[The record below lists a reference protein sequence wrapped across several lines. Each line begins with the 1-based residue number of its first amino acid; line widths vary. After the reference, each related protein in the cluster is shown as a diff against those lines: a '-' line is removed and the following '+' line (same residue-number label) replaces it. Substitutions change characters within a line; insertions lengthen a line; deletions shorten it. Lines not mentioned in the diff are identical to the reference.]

1 MTHAA
6 SRAWQGPS
14 LAGPA
19 SLVVLA
25 IIVLPML
32 VLLQG
37 SFETSSA
44 QSVIQ
49 QGLTLANYQRFFTDP
64 YYLDIFFVTVK
75 VAALCTVLALVLGFP
90 VAYFLA
96 RTQSRHKSLLIILVV
111 FPLLVG
117 NVVRAAGWM
126 IILGHAGA
134 INSLLGWLGLADEPL
149 KLLYTPA
156 AVVVG
161 TTGIVL
167 PYLIL
172 TLQSVLE
179 GIDFSVEE
187 AARNLGANP
196 IVTFLRV
203 TLPIA
208 TPGVAAG
215 TVLVFI
221 LCMNA
226 YATPVLLGGTGI
238 TMMAPALY
246 DQITKAADWPFGSAM
261 ALILVVSTLVMAL
274 ISHSLINRK
283 YAKTM
288 AA

>member
-1 MTHAA
+1 M
-6 SRAWQGPS
+6 SRAPSPAWQGAS

-19 SLVVLA
+19 SLVVLV

-32 VLLQG
+32 YLLRG
-37 SFETSSA
+37 SFEASSA
-44 QSVIQ
+44 QSILQ
-49 QGLTLANYQRFFTDP
+49 EGFTLANYQRFFTDP
-64 YYLDIFFVTVK
+64 YYLNIFFVTVK
-75 VAALCTVLALVLGFP
+75 VAALCTLLALLLGFP

-134 INSLLGWLGLADEPL
+134 VNTALGWLGFIDEPI
-149 KLLYTPA
+149 KLLYTPT
-156 AVVVG
+156 AVVIG

-179 GIDFSVEE
+179 GMDFSVEE

-196 IVTFLRV
+196 FLTFWRI

-261 ALILVVSTLVMAL
+261 ALILVIATLGMAL
-274 ISHSLINRK
+274 ISHSLINRR

-288 AA
+288 TS